1 MNTIPRPEANEYFEY
16 YHKYVQMVPEGNLLE
31 QLQKIHGATRNLI
44 LSLTEEKLNYRYEPG
59 KWSIK
64 EIMIHLA
71 DAERVFAYRALRFAR
86 KDPTDLAGFDENT
99 YVPASKAAGRN
110 ITDIMREFETVREAT
125 IELLKSF
132 DEEMLMRKGTAN
144 KREITVRALAYVL
157 AGHELHHVNII
168 KERYLK

>member
-1 MNTIPRPEANEYFEY
+1 MITIPRPDKSEYFEY
-16 YHKYVQMVPEGNLLE
+16 YHKYVLLVPEGNLLE
-31 QLQKIHGATRNLI
+31 QLRIIHGATRNLV
-44 LSLTEEKLNYRYEPG
+44 LSLNEDKLNYRYEPG

-64 EIMIHLA
+64 EIIIHLA

-99 YVPASKAAGRN
+99 YVPASKAAERN

-132 DEEMLMRKGTAN
+132 DDEMLARKGTAN
-144 KREITVRALAYVL
+144 KREISVRALAYIL
-157 AGHELHHVNII
+157 AGHELHHVNVI